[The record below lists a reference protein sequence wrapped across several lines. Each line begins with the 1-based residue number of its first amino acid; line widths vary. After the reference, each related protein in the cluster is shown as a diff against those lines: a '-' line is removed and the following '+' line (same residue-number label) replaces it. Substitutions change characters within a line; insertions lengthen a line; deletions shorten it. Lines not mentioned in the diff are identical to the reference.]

1 MFGIDYTKQRD
12 VRERVWQQHWDLLI
26 IDPDVFPEPH
36 RYGDQAQVARRS
48 ILRWGASSPWAIRR
62 LKEDLRDVN
71 GRRLFPDRHAQTVTF
86 QLNRE
91 EYALY
96 RGASCAACWRSSTR
110 NVAQDGILRYVD
122 AQPAVDFVRAGH
134 QLDLRRI
141 VQEELRRYTGIVR
154 DYLTSSFEARI
165 QASEGRV
172 MSLRARELA
181 GEADAALAR
190 QRAEQ
195 DLTDP
200 GRARGERLGGL
211 DRLAIT
217 RPGLVRLLAT
227 ALVLPPEGVLAEALP
242 PGEPDADAIRASDL
256 AAMGVVMAFERA
268 RGWEPHDVS
277 RLHDKCGFDI
287 RSFGPAD
294 PATGQ
299 RPVRRIE
306 VKGRRRGQPIR
317 MTANE
322 WR

>member
-1 MFGIDYTKQRD
+1 M
-12 VRERVWQQHWDLLI
+12 
-26 IDPDVFPEPH
+26 
-36 RYGDQAQVARRS
+36 
-48 ILRWGASSPWAIRR
+48 
-62 LKEDLRDVN
+62 
-71 GRRLFPDRHAQTVTF
+71 
-86 QLNRE
+86 
-91 EYALY
+91 
-96 RGASCAACWRSSTR
+96 
-110 NVAQDGILRYVD
+110 
-122 AQPAVDFVRAGH
+122 
-134 QLDLRRI
+134 
-141 VQEELRRYTGIVR
+141 QEERRRYTGIVR

-165 QASEGRV
+165 RAAEGRV

-181 GEADAALAR
+181 GEAEVALAR

-195 DLTDP
+195 DLADL

-217 RPGLVRLLAT
+217 RPGPVRLLAT

-306 VKGRRRGQPIR
+306 VKGRRRGQPVR

-322 WR
+322 WLKARQLADSYWLYVVWDPTTPARELIHVPDPGHRLEHVAREVRSVSHMELTSEALQRNRESDSIRE

>member
-1 MFGIDYTKQRD
+1 M
-12 VRERVWQQHWDLLI
+12 
-26 IDPDVFPEPH
+26 
-36 RYGDQAQVARRS
+36 
-48 ILRWGASSPWAIRR
+48 
-62 LKEDLRDVN
+62 
-71 GRRLFPDRHAQTVTF
+71 
-86 QLNRE
+86 
-91 EYALY
+91 
-96 RGASCAACWRSSTR
+96 
-110 NVAQDGILRYVD
+110 RYVD
-122 AQPAVDFVRAGH
+122 SQPAVDFVRAGH
-134 QLDLRRI
+134 QLALRRT
-141 VQEELRRYTGIVR
+141 VQEERRRYTGIVR

-165 QASEGRV
+165 RAAEGRV

-181 GEADAALAR
+181 GEAEVALAR

-195 DLTDP
+195 DLADL

-217 RPGLVRLLAT
+217 RPGPVRLLAT

-256 AAMGVVMAFERA
+256 AAMGVVMAFERD

-306 VKGRRRGQPIR
+306 VKGRRRGQPVR
-317 MTANE
+317 HDGQRVAE
-322 WR
+322 GAPVGR